1 MILES
6 KMNQKRFFN
15 AKSKTDLDAYKK
27 FLKTNGWGSSGCPF
41 FLVFPYMTV
50 PHMIQDKIIH
60 NVLGVKNDKSS
71 Y

>member
-6 KMNQKRFFN
+6 FLHQKRYFN
-15 AKSKTDLDAYKK
+15 PKCKKDIQAYKQ
-27 FLKTNGWGSSGCPF
+27 FIRTGGWGHGGCPF
-41 FLVFPYMTV
+41 FLVFPYVTI

-60 NVLGVKNDKSS
+60 NVLGVKNDKSR

>member
-1 MILES
+1 MILEHS
-6 KMNQKRFFN
+6 LGQKRLFN
-15 AKSKTDLDAYKK
+15 PRNKKDILAFKK
-27 FLKTNGWGSSGCPF
+27 FLKTGGWGSTGCPF

-60 NVLGVKNDKSS
+60 NVLGVQNEKSR